1 MNGGGWQKQFRAE
14 NCHLFLQKVPS
25 DIFAKVLN
33 TSLYYDHIRQHQEL
47 TPHYFRDTT
56 SFTSTTSLIPF

>member
-1 MNGGGWQKQFRAE
+1 MEVVGKNSSGLKIVIYFCKRVQ
-14 NCHLFLQKVPS
+14 S

-47 TPHYFRDTT
+47 MPHYFRDTT